1 MSISVSNGA
10 ATRRFASDAIALVAA
25 ALATAVTL
33 GSFAVTVKAQEYDR
47 DFGDHDGFGY
57 GHSEFHGFVPG
68 SIVLSGTVYVGDA
81 GTVTPGEVLPPGCL
95 NGGTVTNPTAA
106 TVNVPLLPAY
116 QTKTTTTTA
125 VTVTCGY
132 ASDNGE
138 APNLHDTHNVWN
150 NSATDGSFGVSSPI
164 VLWDLS
170 PDGFPLGALHLP
182 GDEIVTSFSSKSELA
197 LNRSADGKSLTF
209 MGYRGGPGCP
219 ALTLNTTTNI
229 LTQGTNVGPESPT
242 EPNLLDVSASSTPGL
257 CDPTN
262 AAVASYAG
270 ANNPTAYYRSVAEV
284 DAGGHIFYT
293 DGDAYSGDNSRAA
306 IKADNGLYYSVGND
320 NSGGLGK
327 KQMPETQL
335 GIDLSH
341 STGAELFYPGAA
353 PLVPPANNMISYF
366 VSVSGDKPGKDTNFR
381 GLTIFND
388 TVYVAKGSGGN
399 GINTVYQLGTPGV
412 LPTTGNA
419 PAGGLVD
426 EPYAILPG
434 FPNTAATTANPGG
447 YYPFGIWF
455 ANDSTLYVCNEGD
468 LVYTP
473 NQVINGKTNVA
484 DAGTLASAGLQKW
497 VLTSGT
503 WVLQYTIQNGLDLG
517 VPYSVRNYPSSIEP
531 ATGGCRNIT
540 GVVNHD
546 GTATIYAITSTI
558 SLNGDNG
565 ADPNKLVKVT
575 DRISATQPATG
586 GYLDWF
592 ETVRSA
598 SAGEAFRGVALA
610 PVDFE
615 NHFR

>member
-1 MSISVSNGA
+1 MNTRVFNGVVA
-10 ATRRFASDAIALVAA
+10 RRFASGAIALAA
-25 ALATAVTL
+25 AVV
-33 GSFAVTVKAQEYDR
+33 FAFPISLRAQ
-47 DFGDHDGFGY
+47 DFDFDHDNGFGFGH

-68 SIVLSGTVYVGDA
+68 SIVLSGTIYVGRAD
-81 GTVTPGEVLPPGCL
+81 TVIPGEVLPFGCL
-95 NGGTVTNPTAA
+95 NTGTATSPNVA
-106 TVNVPLLPAY
+106 TVNVPLLLAD
-116 QTKTTTTTA
+116 QTKTATTTA

-150 NSATDGSFGVSSPI
+150 NANTDGNFGVSSPI

-170 PDGFPLGALHLP
+170 SDGFPLGELRVP
-182 GDEIVTSFSSKSELA
+182 GNEIVTSFSSKSELA

-219 ALTLNTTTNI
+219 ALTLDATTNI
-229 LTQGTNVGPESPT
+229 LTQGTNVGPISPT
-242 EPNLLDVSASSTPGL
+242 APNLLDVSASSTPGL

-262 AAVASYAG
+262 PAVASYEG
-270 ANNPTAYYRSVAEV
+270 ASNPTAYYRSVAEV
-284 DAGGHIFYT
+284 DAFGRIFYT
-293 DGDAYSGDNSRAA
+293 DGDAYSGDNSRAV
-306 IKADNGLYYSVGND
+306 IEADNGLYYSVGND
-320 NSGGLGK
+320 NNGGLSK
-327 KQMPETQL
+327 KQVPETQL

-341 STGAELFYPGAA
+341 STGAELYFPGAA
-353 PLVPPANNMISYF
+353 PLVPPNNNMISYF
-366 VSVSGDKPGKDTNFR
+366 ISVSGDKPGKDTNFR
-381 GLTIFND
+381 GETIFND
-388 TVYVAKGSGGN
+388 TLYVAKGSGGN

-419 PAGGLVD
+419 PAGGLND

-434 FPNTAATTANPGG
+434 FPTSASTTNSPGG
-447 YYPFGIWF
+447 YYPFGLWF
-455 ANDSTLYVCNEGD
+455 ANENTLYVCNEGD

-473 NQVINGKTNVA
+473 NQVINGQTNVA
-484 DAGTLASAGLQKW
+484 DSGTLATSGLQKW

-503 WVLQYTIQNGLDLG
+503 WVLQYTIQNGLNLG
-517 VPYSVRNYPSSIEP
+517 VPYSVRDYPSAIEP

-540 GVVNHD
+540 GVVNRD

-575 DRISATQPATG
+575 DQISATKLATSG
-586 GYLDWF
+586 RLDWF

-598 SAGEAFRGVALA
+598 QAGQAFRGVALA
-610 PVDFE
+610 PEDFG
-615 NHFR
+615 FRF

>member
-1 MSISVSNGA
+1 LNTCVTNGA
-10 ATRRFASDAIALVAA
+10 VARRFSAGAIALAA
-25 ALATAVTL
+25 AAA
-33 GSFAVTVKAQEYDR
+33 FAFPISLCAQ
-47 DFGDHDGFGY
+47 DFDFDHDDGFGF
-57 GHSEFHGFVPG
+57 GHGHQEFHGFVAG
-68 SIVLSGTVYVGDA
+68 SIVLSGTVYVGRAD
-81 GTVTPGEVLPPGCL
+81 TVVPGEVLPPGCL
-95 NGGTVTNPTAA
+95 NTGTVMSPNPA
-106 TVNVPLLPAY
+106 TVNVPLLPAF
-116 QTKTTTTTA
+116 QTKTTTVA
-125 VTVTCGY
+125 PVTVTCGY

-170 PDGFPLGALHLP
+170 SDGFPLGELNVPSH
-182 GDEIVTSFSSKSELA
+182 EIVTSFSSKSELA

-229 LTQGTNVGPESPT
+229 LTQGTNMGPVSPT
-242 EPNLLDVSASSTPGL
+242 AVNLIDVSASSTPGL

-262 AAVASYAG
+262 AAVASYEG

-284 DAGGHIFYT
+284 DARGHIFYT
-293 DGDAYSGDNSRAA
+293 DGDAYSGDNSRAV
-306 IKADNGLYYSVGND
+306 IEADNGLYYSVGND
-320 NSGGLGK
+320 NSGGLSK
-327 KQMPETQL
+327 KQVPETQL

-366 VSVSGDKPGKDTNFR
+366 ITVAGDKPGKDTNFR
-381 GLTIFND
+381 GETIFND
-388 TVYVAKGSGGN
+388 TLYVAKGSGGN
-399 GINTVYQLGTPGV
+399 GINTVYQLGTAGV

-419 PAGGLVD
+419 PVGGTVD
-426 EPYAILPG
+426 EPYTILPG
-434 FPNTAATTANPGG
+434 FPTSAGTTASPGG
-447 YYPFGIWF
+447 YYPFGLWF
-455 ANDSTLYVCNEGD
+455 ANENTLYVCNEGD

-473 NQVINGKTNVA
+473 NQMINGQTNVA
-484 DAGTLASAGLQKW
+484 DSGTLQTAGLQKW

-503 WVLQYTIQNGLDLG
+503 WVLQYTIQKGLDLG
-517 VPYSVRNYPSSIEP
+517 VPYSVRDYPTSIEP

-540 GVVNHD
+540 GVVNRD
-546 GTATIYAITSTI
+546 GTATIYAVTSTI

-575 DRISATQPATG
+575 DRLSATTLATS

-598 SAGEAFRGVALA
+598 SAREAFRGVALA